1 MKGQRGAGGVKRETL
16 TSLSMQPWLVRF
28 SCRGIMMLSKSR
40 IICSAC
46 MRAESGILRPSS
58 LHDFLMICGWLQ

>member
-1 MKGQRGAGGVKRETL
+1 MGFEAERGL

-46 MRAESGILRPSS
+46 MRTEADIKLFARLSY
-58 LHDFLMICGWLQ
+58 DM

>member
-1 MKGQRGAGGVKRETL
+1 MKGQQGAGDLKQGTL

-46 MRAESGILRPSS
+46 VRAESEILRPNSFSTSS
-58 LHDFLMICGWLQ
+58 